1 MAKRW
6 KVIFEPKLDPRFL
19 SFLLNRIDAFAH
31 FLREMPMAPGEREEL
46 DRLNIIRAIRG
57 TTGIEG
63 NRLDEELIEEVLI
76 RHDDTPLSLEEQEVL
91 NAEAVMKY
99 IRSRKPM
106 PYMKLTETIIKEIH
120 AQITLDCNYK
130 GNVIGEYRTTNVRAG
145 AYICPSAGDVGRL
158 MREFTEFINSSESLT
173 MHPVVRAVI
182 SHFYLV
188 AIHPFT
194 DGNGRTARAA
204 EAYLLYH
211 GGYSRAGFYSLANYY
226 YKHRGEYVDEMDKAM
241 FEHNGSLR
249 NFVLFALEGFESEME
264 DRYRETNIYIR
275 KLAYRQY
282 LDELVRKEMITPRL
296 AGVLTRMSDDGIKL
310 RTDHFKQRVLP
321 WLAETYRG
329 LSERSVRHDLTIM
342 RKLNLVYDTKGI
354 IRVDYH
360 AVEPR

>member
-1 MAKRW
+1 MARRW
-6 KVIFEPKLDPRFL
+6 KVVFEPKLDPRFL
-19 SFLLNRIDAFAH
+19 SFLLNRIDAFAQ

-46 DRLNIIRAIRG
+46 DRLNIIRSIRG

-63 NRLDEELIEEVLI
+63 NRLDEEQIEEVLI
-76 RHDDTPLSLEEQEVL
+76 RHDDTPPSLEEQEVL

-99 IRSRKPM
+99 IRSRKPV
-106 PYMKLTETIIKEIH
+106 PYMKLTETAIKEMH

-130 GNVIGEYRTTNVRAG
+130 GNVMGEYRTTNVQAG
-145 AYICPSAGDVGRL
+145 TYICPPAADVTRL
-158 MREFTEFINSSESLT
+158 MREFMEFINTQESLT

-182 SHFYLV
+182 AHFYLV
-188 AIHPFT
+188 SIHPFT
-194 DGNGRTARAA
+194 DGNGRTARAL

-211 GGYSRAGFYSLANYY
+211 GGYSRAGFNSLADYY
-226 YKHRGEYVDEMDKAM
+226 YKQRAEYVEELNKAR
-241 FEHNGSLR
+241 FEHHGGLR
-249 NFVLFALEGFESEME
+249 NFVLFALEGLENELE
-264 DRYRETNIYIR
+264 DRYREANIYVR

-296 AGVLTRMSDDGIKL
+296 AGVLTRISDDGIKL

-321 WLAETYRG
+321 WLAETYRD
-329 LSERSVRHDLTIM
+329 LSERSVRNDLTIM

-354 IRVDYH
+354 IRTDYH